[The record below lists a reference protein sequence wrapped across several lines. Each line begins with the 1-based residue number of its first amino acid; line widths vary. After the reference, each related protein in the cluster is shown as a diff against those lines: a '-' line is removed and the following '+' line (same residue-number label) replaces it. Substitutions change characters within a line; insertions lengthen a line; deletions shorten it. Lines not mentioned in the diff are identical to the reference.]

1 MFRQFVGELEQ
12 LYHACKTP
20 SKPRIQ
26 FHLFERLQRPHR
38 RPSDNAE
45 DHDLSVAEA
54 LALLEH
60 RPHTPIKLNIFQRL
74 EKLEKLIR
82 SPNSIYAAKCAAAA
96 GIFSVLLLHPV
107 PRPWFLSFG
116 LSSGTLTIVTAMTP
130 TL

>member
-1 MFRQFVGELEQ
+1 V
-12 LYHACKTP
+12 
-20 SKPRIQ
+20 Q
-26 FHLFERLQRPHR
+26 FHLFERLHRPHR
-38 RPSDNAE
+38 RAPSPTDKNTTGGYNGVGIDANNTDE
-45 DHDLSVAEA
+45 NDLSVAEA

-60 RPHTPIKLNIFQRL
+60 RPYTPVKPNIFQRL
-74 EKLEKLIR
+74 EKLERLAR

-116 LSSGTLTIVTAMTP
+116 LSSGALTIITALTP